1 MNNFKFL
8 IKRVFQVFNL
18 LVLFIGIHA
27 MMDTSDF
34 NSGSSLGAG
43 L

>member
-8 IKRVFQVFNL
+8 IKSVFQVFNL
-18 LVLFIGIHA
+18 LFLFIGIHA
-27 MMDTSDF
+27 MMDTSGF